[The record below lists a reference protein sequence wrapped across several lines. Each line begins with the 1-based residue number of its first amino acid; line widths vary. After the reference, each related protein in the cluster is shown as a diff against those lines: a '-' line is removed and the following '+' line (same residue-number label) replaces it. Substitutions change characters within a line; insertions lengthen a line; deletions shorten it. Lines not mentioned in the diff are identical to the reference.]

1 MKNAT
6 RILCAAGLALGLAGF
21 ANGAAAQQA
30 SNSDSMSVSS
40 EGNLYNQTAFQRGL
54 YVGGGLGWGWADND
68 DDWTWR
74 GMAGWRL
81 NQYLAVEGFYADL
94 ADITVGGV
102 SDDVDTYGVA
112 ALVSFPINDTF
123 AIYGKGGVHNY
134 DEPGGNRELSWLG
147 GAGMEFAV
155 ADNTSLR
162 TEWTHYDLDS
172 DSVDDVTAAIVFGF

>member
-21 ANGAAAQQA
+21 ANGAAAQTADTSA
-30 SNSDSMSVSS
+30 SG
-40 EGNLYNQTAFQRGL
+40 EGNIYNQTAFQRGL
-54 YVGGGLGWGWADND
+54 YVGGGLGWGWADDD

-74 GMAGWRL
+74 GQAGWRL

-94 ADITVGGV
+94 ADISVGGV
-102 SDDVDTYGVA
+102 SDNVDTYGVA
-112 ALVSFPINDTF
+112 GLVSFPVSDTF
-123 AIYGKGGVHNY
+123 AIYGKGGVHDYNR
-134 DEPGGNRELSWLG
+134 PGDDRELSWLG

-155 ADNTSLR
+155 ADNTSIR

-172 DSVDDVTAAIVFGF
+172 DSVDDLTAAVVFGF

>member
-1 MKNAT
+1 MKTAT

-21 ANGAAAQQA
+21 ANGAAAQTADTSAGA
-30 SNSDSMSVSS
+30 STD
-40 EGNLYNQTAFQRGL
+40 GNLYNQTAFQRGL
-54 YVGGGLGWGWADND
+54 YVGGGLGWGWADDD

-102 SDDVDTYGVA
+102 SDDVDTYGAA
-112 ALVSFPINDTF
+112 ALVSFPISNTV

-134 DEPGGNRELSWLG
+134 DRPGSDRELSWLG
-147 GAGMEFAV
+147 GAGAEFAV
-155 ADNTSLR
+155 ADNTSIR

-172 DSVDDVTAAIVFGF
+172 DSVDDLTAAVVFGF